1 MAEKE
6 VSLNTNLYDL
16 NKDMVERTCKA
27 MSASAIKK
35 TLEQVGIPYFSDHI
49 DNKYFML
56 LCHEWRDYTVFKF
69 PIGGCYQSMF
79 NELQECF
86 KNRGEL
92 YSIERTADKEAIE
105 FWVRVPDID
114 GSWNMRCYYLFPY
127 DNGVIEVG

>member
-16 NKDMVERTCKA
+16 NKDMVEKTCKS
-27 MSASAIKK
+27 MSTSAIKK

-49 DNKYFML
+49 KTTYYML
-56 LCHEWRDYTVFKF
+56 LCHEWRDYTVFRF
-69 PIGGCYQSMF
+69 PEDVCYQAMF

-86 KNRGEL
+86 KNRGEVF
-92 YSIERTADKEAIE
+92 SIERTEDKEAIE
-105 FWVRVPDID
+105 IWLRVLDID

-127 DNGVIEVG
+127 DSGVIEVG